1 MYAAPEVLAST
12 EHSGYDAAAA
22 DMWSL
27 GVILFSMLSGTLPF
41 QCAAASRCKRYAM
54 VLRQGI
60 QVMCPEHLPRAVTS
74 LLARMLHPDP
84 AQRFTPQQALDS
96 EWIAG
101 TSGGPPTSPSS
112 RPEADDEA
120 RARDA
125 ARAHAWAILLRLP
138 LARGSPPRGV
148 PPGAAGARPE
158 GAAGCDL
165 PGAVGGAS
173 SREAPAPE
181 GAAAPAALK
190 RKRADAGAVP
200 ATAMEAEGAAA
211 RATSGVLLPAA
222 PPAAT
227 GAGPTE
233 AAGGV
238 ALTGNLAY
246 LSEYVQR
253 WGLRVLPE
261 R

>member
-125 ARAHAWAILLRLP
+125 RRVRTRGRFCCACPSRVARRRAECRRARP
-138 LARGSPPRGV
+138 ARGPRAPLGATSPAPWGARRRARRPRPRARRHPPR
-148 PPGAAGARPE
+148 
-158 GAAGCDL
+158 
-165 PGAVGGAS
+165 
-173 SREAPAPE
+173 
-181 GAAAPAALK
+181 
-190 RKRADAGAVP
+190 
-200 ATAMEAEGAAA
+200 
-211 RATSGVLLPAA
+211 
-222 PPAAT
+222 
-227 GAGPTE
+227 
-233 AAGGV
+233 
-238 ALTGNLAY
+238 
-246 LSEYVQR
+246 
-253 WGLRVLPE
+253 
-261 R
+261 

>member
-84 AQRFTPQQALDS
+84 AQRFTPQRIFERAGIYGRLD
-96 EWIAG
+96 
-101 TSGGPPTSPSS
+101 
-112 RPEADDEA
+112 R
-120 RARDA
+120 
-125 ARAHAWAILLRLP
+125 LLQYR
-138 LARGSPPRGV
+138 
-148 PPGAAGARPE
+148 
-158 GAAGCDL
+158 
-165 PGAVGGAS
+165 
-173 SREAPAPE
+173 
-181 GAAAPAALK
+181 
-190 RKRADAGAVP
+190 
-200 ATAMEAEGAAA
+200 
-211 RATSGVLLPAA
+211 
-222 PPAAT
+222 
-227 GAGPTE
+227 
-233 AAGGV
+233 
-238 ALTGNLAY
+238 
-246 LSEYVQR
+246 
-253 WGLRVLPE
+253 RV

>member
-112 RPEADDEA
+112 RPEADDECA
-120 RARDA
+120 TRRVRTRGRFCCA
-125 ARAHAWAILLRLP
+125 P
-138 LARGSPPRGV
+138 LAWLAAAS
-148 PPGAAGARPE
+148 AAGRTARGPRAPL
-158 GAAGCDL
+158 GATSPA
-165 PGAVGGAS
+165 PWGAS
-173 SREAPAPE
+173 SRRRPRP
-181 GAAAPAALK
+181 
-190 RKRADAGAVP
+190 RARRHRP
-200 ATAMEAEGAAA
+200 
-211 RATSGVLLPAA
+211 R
-222 PPAAT
+222 
-227 GAGPTE
+227 
-233 AAGGV
+233 
-238 ALTGNLAY
+238 
-246 LSEYVQR
+246 
-253 WGLRVLPE
+253 
-261 R
+261 